1 MTNIIMDVIRIL
13 NDGNIIPKQ
22 EDGNTKIDLYNDKVQ
37 LSYIIH
43 GFAVKVAESHIVTTF

>member
-37 LSYIIH
+37 LYMDTSGLERKYIM
-43 GFAVKVAESHIVTTF
+43 VS